1 MRKNTVLGAAA
12 LTLSAILLAG
22 CSREIRRPISV
33 MLAEGEGYTV
43 EGDNPVYVLPGEDA
57 RFSVRLADGCSL
69 VSCPGAVYADGVL
82 TVPRVLYPATLTPDV
97 RAHAATV
104 SLAVYEPAARG
115 HIVSNLLPGDYPSGT
130 AVTLSAEAD
139 DGYVFA
145 AWIDGDGET
154 LSTDPSYSFTLD
166 ADTAIVARFRTVEEE
181 EKRSSA
187 LLVYNMNGGECTLEG
202 AKDGIYY
209 AEVPTDTYKLPNSLP
224 SLDYF
229 VRDGYHLIEYNTKP
243 DGTGDGY
250 SPGSKILLDV
260 ETSAVLFCIW
270 MKEADASGFTYTEK
284 NGELTVTG
292 YTGTESDLAIPEQIG
307 GKPVTSIGAKAIRS
321 ASLRRLSL
329 PRTLRSMEGGAVYDC
344 PALTTV
350 YFPDTIERVP
360 DTAFTACPEYSSF
373 YIYAASLPRYG
384 PGVSLKFEALVT
396 TRDRNRIIVVSG
408 SSSWNGL
415 DSKQLGAAFND
426 DYYVVNY
433 GTNAGT
439 PAIMYMEMISH
450 FVHEGDIV
458 VQAPEHSDNQIGSL
472 DMTWKMY
479 RETEMYYNLYRYI
492 DVRRYTK
499 MYSAYTEHQKTR
511 LGIASPTSY
520 TARPGNYDEHG
531 DMITDRS
538 KLNDPNY
545 TSNFNISYS
554 PKAITDRY
562 AENLNAAHK
571 MLLDAGAAV
580 YFSFAPHNYNGLTRT
595 ARTEENMHAYT
606 ERWIEA
612 LNVPVISYLGDY
624 TLAGQYIQDSDWHP
638 NDVGR
643 EMRTAQL
650 AKDMKAQMAKD
661 GIWTEK

>member
-1 MRKNTVLGAAA
+1 MRKTIALGAAA
-12 LTLSAILLAG
+12 LAVSAALLAG
-22 CSREIRRPISV
+22 CAREIRRPVSV
-33 MLAEGEGYTV
+33 MLTEGEGYTI
-43 EGDNPVYVLPGEDA
+43 EGENPVSVFPGEDA
-57 RFSVRLADGCSL
+57 KFSVRLDEGYTL
-69 VSCPGAVYADGVL
+69 VSCPGAAYADGVL
-82 TVPRVLYPATLTPDV
+82 TVPRVLYPATITPDV
-97 RAHAATV
+97 RDHVEIV
-104 SLAVYEPAARG
+104 SFAVYEPAARG
-115 HIVSNLLPGDYPSGT
+115 YIVSNTAPGELPTGT
-130 AVTLSAEAD
+130 SVTLSAEAD
-139 DGYVFA
+139 DGFVFA
-145 AWIDGDGET
+145 AWEDENGVT
-154 LSTDPSYSFTLD
+154 VSTDASYSFTLTR
-166 ADTAIVARFRTVEEE
+166 DTSLVARFRTVEEE
-181 EKRSSA
+181 AQRSSA
-187 LLVYNMNGGECTLEG
+187 LLVYNLNGGECTLDG

-209 AEVPTDTYKLPNSLP
+209 DEVSTEIYKLPNSLP

-250 SPGSKILLDV
+250 SPGSKILIGD

-270 MKEADASGFTYTEK
+270 MKEADASEFTYTEK
-284 NGELTVTG
+284 NGEVTVTG
-292 YTGTESDLAIPEQIG
+292 YTGTASDLAIPAEIG
-307 GKPVTSIGAKAIRS
+307 GKPVTVLGGKAIRS
-321 ASLRRLSL
+321 ASLERLSL
-329 PRTLRSMEGGAVYDC
+329 PRSLRSVEAGAVYDC
-344 PALTTV
+344 SALTTV
-350 YFPDTIERVP
+350 YFPDTIERIP
-360 DTAFTACPEYSSF
+360 DTAFSACPEYKNF

-384 PGVSLKFEALVT
+384 PGVSLKFEALVRT
-396 TRDRNRIIVVSG
+396 QDRNRIIVVSG

-458 VQAPEHSDNQIGSL
+458 VQAPEHADCQIGSL

-492 DVRRYTK
+492 DVRRYTR
-499 MYSAYTEHQKTR
+499 MYSSYTEHQKTR
-511 LGIASPTSY
+511 LAIATVASY

-545 TSNFNISYS
+545 TSNFNIGYS
-554 PKAITDRY
+554 PKAVTDRY
-562 AENLNAAHK
+562 AENLNDAHK
-571 MLLDAGAAV
+571 RLLDAGATV

-606 ERWIEA
+606 NRFREV

-650 AKDMKAQMAKD
+650 AKDLKVQMAKD
-661 GIWTEK
+661 GIWKEN